1 MKMLVIIAI
10 SLPMLAAV
18 HPTKAQL
25 AYFNEHDK
33 CVAALR
39 TAKKAANDAP
49 SDQKKKLLSEAKA
62 TYRKCEDHAHLVWKY
77 YPLPPPE
84 PKAQP

>member
-1 MKMLVIIAI
+1 MRVLAILLVIAAI
-10 SLPMLAAV
+10 
-18 HPTKAQL
+18 HPTKAQI

-39 TAKKAANDAP
+39 AARKAAKDAP
-49 SDQKKKLLSEAKA
+49 GDQTKKLLSDAKA
-62 TYRKCEDHAHLVWKY
+62 AYRKCEDHAHLVWKY

-84 PKAQP
+84 PKQP